1 METAKLNI
9 NKSQLR
15 KRRPI
20 ISNNLRYSKIVI
32 CTDADTDGYSICAQ
46 LINFFY
52 KYWPELIQHNKL
64 EICNTPIL
72 QAKKGKETID
82 FYSTADYKKW
92 ESKQRNIASWKIAY
106 KKGLA
111 ALDDVSY
118 KKILHDPN
126 IMIVDE
132 DYIAEQTLI
141 DWFHKDKEFRDKRKE
156 KIK

>member
-1 METAKLNI
+1 MEIATLDIDK
-9 NKSQLR
+9 KDFR
-15 KRRPI
+15 RRRPI
-20 ISNNLRYSKIVI
+20 KQNSLRYGKVVI

-52 KYWPELIQHNKL
+52 KYWPELIQHNKIV
-64 EICNTPIL
+64 ICNTPIL

-82 FYSTADYKKW
+82 FYSIEDYKNW
-92 ESKQRNIASWKIAY
+92 ESKQRSLSSWKIAY

-118 KKILHDPN
+118 KKILHEPS
-126 IMIVDE
+126 ITIVDE
-132 DYIAEQTLI
+132 DYVSERTLVE
-141 DWFHKDKEFRDKRKE
+141 WFHKDKEYRDKRKE

>member
-1 METAKLNI
+1 METVKLDLNRSDI
-9 NKSQLR
+9 R
-15 KRRPI
+15 RRRPI
-20 ISNNLRYSKIVI
+20 TNNALRYGTIVI

-52 KYWPELIQHNKL
+52 KYWPEIIQHNRL

-72 QAKKGKETID
+72 QAKDGKVTLD
-82 FYSTADYKKW
+82 FYSIDEYKEW
-92 ESKQRNIASWKIAY
+92 ESKQKNLTKWKIAY

-111 ALDDVSY
+111 ALDDKSY

-126 IMIVDE
+126 ITVVDE
-132 DYIAEQTLI
+132 DYITERTLI
-141 DWFHKDKEFRDKRKE
+141 EWFHKDKEFRDKRKE